1 MRLLP
6 ILPVA
11 IALAACSAGPAFA
24 PDELAELRAFQARAR
39 AVQAAERAELFTE
52 QHLFALGDD
61 DHLSECDLRG
71 NLVLV
76 LRDAD
81 SCLRLADGSLLRT
94 DSGVGTRAPDGTGH
108 YVGFDGATAHV
119 VVGGVAVRGWDAVYD
134 VAERSDGSGVAIV
147 GRRNGVDC
155 LVVGERV
162 FDGGWF
168 DPAFHTLLS
177 DDGMRIAYVQ
187 PRLLGADQWVLA
199 PADDPE
205 RGDAPTMPPG
215 LVRWPVRLSRDGMHW
230 ALIVA
235 GERAL
240 QLVVDGAVRG
250 AWPEIEA
257 LSWEAAGL
265 TCFVRDD
272 AGWRILLGDAVWP
285 TVTAIGWLV
294 RRPDGGVGGFVAREP
309 AGERLFVG
317 NRCVHGATEIGE
329 AHVAADGRRWVCVS
343 GDRDE
348 RYVTTET
355 RRWGPFDRVH
365 DLELDPTG
373 EHVYWEARLADGTS
387 VQLIDG
393 EPVDPVPGAAAT
405 SLVAF
410 VPDRARDGAAAAIWL
425 AHVDGRTWLV
435 TPAGRFGPHDAIVET
450 LLDETGER
458 IAYVAV
464 DGREV
469 WRRVA
474 PVRAP
479 EQ

>member
-1 MRLLP
+1 MRRHP
-6 ILPVA
+6 ILLVA
-11 IALAACSAGPAFA
+11 IVAAACSAGPAFA
-24 PDELAELRAFQARAR
+24 PDEFAALRAFQQRAR
-39 AVQAAERAELFTE
+39 AVQAADRAELFTE
-52 QHLFALGDD
+52 QHLFTLGDG

-71 NLVLV
+71 NFVVV

-81 SCLRLADGSLLRT
+81 TCLRLADGSLLRT
-94 DSGVGTRAPDGTGH
+94 DSGVGTHAPDGSGH

-134 VAERSDGSGVAIV
+134 VAERGDRSGVAIV
-147 GRRNGVDC
+147 GRRNSVDC

-199 PADDPE
+199 PSDDPE
-205 RGDAPTMPPG
+205 RGDAPAMPPG

-257 LSWEAAGL
+257 LSWEAKGL
-265 TCFVRDD
+265 RCFVRDD
-272 AGWRILLGDAVWP
+272 AGWRILLGDAAWP

-294 RRPDGGVGGFVAREP
+294 RRPDGDACGFVAREP

-317 NRCVHGATEIGE
+317 NRCVHGAPAIHE

-343 GDRDE
+343 GEADG
-348 RYVTTET
+348 RYVVTET

-365 DLELDPTG
+365 DVRLAPSG
-373 EHVYWEARLADGTS
+373 AHVYWEARLADGS
-387 VQLIDG
+387 SAWHIDG
-393 EPVDPVPGAAAT
+393 ERVDPVPGAAAT

-410 VPDRARDGAAAAIWL
+410 VPGGARDGDAAAIWQ
-425 AHVDGRTWLV
+425 ARVAGRTWLV
-435 TPAGRFGPHDAIVET
+435 TPAGRFGPCDAIAET
-450 LLDETGER
+450 LLDDGGDR
-458 IAYVAV
+458 IAWVAV

-474 PVRAP
+474 PVRAVA
-479 EQ
+479 E